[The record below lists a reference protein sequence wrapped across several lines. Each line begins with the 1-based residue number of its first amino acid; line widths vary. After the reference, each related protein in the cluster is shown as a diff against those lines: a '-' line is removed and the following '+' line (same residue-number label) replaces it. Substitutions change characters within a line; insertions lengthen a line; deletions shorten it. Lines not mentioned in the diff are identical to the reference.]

1 MLYDLGEFCIE
12 NCRVIGKTDAQQVAV
27 RYDIDV
33 CDHQYRF
40 RYVRSRARLMKTEVV
55 LLIWNY

>member
-1 MLYDLGEFCIE
+1 MLIRITPKDKKVAIFDKWMVVMLYDLGEFCIE

-33 CDHQYRF
+33 CDH
-40 RYVRSRARLMKTEVV
+40 
-55 LLIWNY
+55 